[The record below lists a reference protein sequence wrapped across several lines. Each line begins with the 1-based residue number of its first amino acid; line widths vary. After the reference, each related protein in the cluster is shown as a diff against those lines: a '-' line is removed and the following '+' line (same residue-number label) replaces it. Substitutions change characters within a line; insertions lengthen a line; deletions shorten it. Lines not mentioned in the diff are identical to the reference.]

1 MHTPITKSSRIPL
14 LIAGIAAILF
24 STAAA
29 TSAPLRAWINNSPA
43 TATAT
48 ATAATEAAA
57 QAQLDDLPDPIE
69 PRSRTKCP
77 ECGVVE
83 SMRRVAVEGN
93 SPALYEMTVRLRDG
107 SRRVSRHVNPA
118 QWRPGERI
126 IVIDGA
132 HRQGA

>member
-1 MHTPITKSSRIPL
+1 MHTPITKSTRIPL

-29 TSAPLRAWINNSPA
+29 TSAPLLAWINNSPA
-43 TATAT
+43 TA
-48 ATAATEAAA
+48 EASAPA
-57 QAQLDDLPDPIE
+57 QMDALPDPIE

-93 SPALYEMTVRLRDG
+93 SPALYEITVRLRDG
-107 SRRVSRHVNPA
+107 STRVTHHTSPA
-118 QWRPGERI
+118 QWRLGEHLI
-126 IVIDGA
+126 LIDGS

>member
-29 TSAPLRAWINNSPA
+29 TSAPLRAWINNSP
-43 TATAT
+43 AT

-93 SPALYEMTVRLRDG
+93 SQALYEMTVRLRDG

>member
-43 TATAT
+43 TATA
-48 ATAATEAAA
+48 ATEAAA

-83 SMRRVAVEGN
+83 SMRSVAQGGN
-93 SPALYEMTVRLRDG
+93 LPALHEITVRLRDG
-107 SRRVSRHVNPA
+107 SIRVSSQVNPA
-118 QWRPGERI
+118 QWRVGERI
-126 IVIDGA
+126 ILIDGTS
-132 HRQGA
+132 RRGA